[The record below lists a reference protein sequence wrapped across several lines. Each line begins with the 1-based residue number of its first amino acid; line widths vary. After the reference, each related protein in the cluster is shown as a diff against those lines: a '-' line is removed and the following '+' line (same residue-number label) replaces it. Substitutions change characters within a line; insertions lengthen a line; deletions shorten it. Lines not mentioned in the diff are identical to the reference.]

1 MSQRAAHVE
10 DSLLD
15 FAYGELPPAEAAAV
29 QRHLDGCADCRGQL
43 EDIQGVRRVM
53 SAAPQASAPQA
64 GLDSLLAYA
73 EQAARRAQAGPP
85 PKPSGWRRY
94 MAPLTG
100 LCAVAVVGVVAHRV
114 NERVGTVE
122 ALRDKVVLA
131 KAAPEA
137 PAEGQGVAEPE
148 TQPVLPR
155 GVVAPPPAAEAKV
168 REAEASERSTVTERV
183 VMPRD
188 ARAEAPARR
197 TRSVATATNAM
208 PAPLAAPSK
217 DVALEHAKKR
227 AESDALEDAAAQRTA
242 RAAEAPPMPQPAPLD
257 DFGGGGGKLDS
268 SIGVGSMGV
277 PVSNSPPARSGGA
290 ASRGPAAKSM
300 PSPSARATREV
311 ELAYSEPARDDS
323 AAERTP
329 LARKGK
335 AEKAAREAEQKDRS
349 AQARALLESAI
360 QAYADDD
367 RELEARL
374 LRRAVSLAGPDR
386 PLLSGLLVRLC
397 SAEYALGRTPEGDAA
412 CARVT
417 EEFRGTAAAR
427 VAERQRAE
435 HHAALGGGAAE
446 QARPAAAPASTGRG
460 H

>member
-1 MSQRAAHVE
+1 MTQRATHVE

-53 SAAPQASAPQA
+53 SAAPQAPAPQA

-73 EQAARRAQAGPP
+73 EQTARRAQASPP
-85 PKPSGWRRY
+85 PKPSWWRRY

-114 NERVGTVE
+114 NLRVGTVE

-131 KAAPEA
+131 RAAPEA
-137 PAEGQGVAEPE
+137 PAAAQVAAEPE
-148 TQPVLPR
+148 PR
-155 GVVAPPPAAEAKV
+155 QVAPPPSAEQKV
-168 REAEASERSTVTERV
+168 REEESPERLEGAEGSA
-183 VMPRD
+183 MPPH
-188 ARAEAPARR
+188 ARAEAPVRR
-197 TRSVATATNAM
+197 TRRVETATNAM
-208 PAPLAAPSK
+208 PAPLAAPFGE
-217 DVALEHAKKR
+217 VALERAKKR
-227 AESDALEDAAAQRTA
+227 AQADATKDTTARRTA
-242 RAAEAPPMPQPAPLD
+242 RGAVAPPTSPPEVGVAAPAPLD
-257 DFGGGGGKLDS
+257 DFGGGGGRLDS
-268 SIGVGSMGV
+268 STAAGSVG
-277 PVSNSPPARSGGA
+277 GGA
-290 ASRGPAAKSM
+290 AHEAPAAKSA
-300 PSPSARATREV
+300 PSPSARASREV
-311 ELAYSEPARDDS
+311 EHAFSELARDDS
-323 AAERTP
+323 AAERAPQTH
-329 LARKGK
+329 RN
-335 AEKAAREAEQKDRS
+335 
-349 AQARALLESAI
+349 AQARALSESATR
-360 QAYADDD
+360 AYADDD

-374 LRRAVSLAGPDR
+374 LRQAVSLAGADR

-397 SAEYALGRTPEGDAA
+397 SAEYALGRTAEGDAA

-417 EEFRGTAAAR
+417 DEFRGTAAAR

-435 HHAALGGGAAE
+435 HHAARGGGAAG